1 MAIRP
6 AHPQQRPLS
15 ALSTLLGVRLD
26 PSTAVGH
33 SHSPNDLGFLSG
45 ITLDSRSVK
54 PGDLYVALAGARVH
68 GAAFCADAVA
78 AGAVAVLTDPDGR
91 ARAAASGV
99 PVFVLADP
107 RARLGEIACW
117 VYGDPS
123 SRLRLIGVTGTS
135 GKTTSTYLLESGLR
149 MAGHLTGLIG
159 GVELRIGPERLAS
172 SLTTPE
178 APDLQ
183 ALFAVMVERGVTA
196 AAMEVSSHSL
206 SLGRVAGTSFDVA
219 VFTNLSQDHLDF
231 HADLEDY
238 FRAKASLFMP
248 PVPLRGGLGGSS
260 PRVSTGIGVVNI
272 DDKYGRK
279 LASSALVPVTTFSAS
294 GADEADWRAA
304 DVRSGA
310 DGSTFRLI
318 GPGGVEADVS
328 LGLAGVFNVANAVG
342 ALVALVE
349 AGVRLEDAVAGVA
362 ACPGVPGRLERV
374 PAPGLGV
381 TAFVDYSHKPGAV
394 EAVLR
399 SLRPVTQGNLIIVL
413 GCGGDR
419 DRAKRPMMGAAAA
432 SLADVAILT
441 SDNPRSEDPL
451 AILAAMLDGVLSVP
465 QEERARVIIEP
476 DRAAAI
482 AQAVALASPGDVVVV
497 AGKGHETGQYVA
509 GSVLPFDDREVTADR
524 PRPAR
529 QGAPVIPLSLAR
541 IAQVTGGQLRGDPDA
556 VVSGEVVIDSRR
568 AGPGG
573 LFAAVAGERSDG
585 HDFAAAAVA
594 AGATAVLATRPVP
607 VPSVLVADV
616 PAALAALARF
626 VVDALPAV
634 RIAGITGSSGKTSTK
649 DLAAQ
654 LVERLGPTIAPAGS
668 YNNEFGHPLTVLRA
682 DASTRYLV
690 LELSARGIGHIAHL
704 CRIAPPRYGVVLNV
718 GHAHAGEFGGLD
730 QVARAKG
737 ELAEALPADGTA
749 ILNAG
754 DPRVLAMAARTQA
767 RVVTFGDAGSRRL
780 GPGGGR
786 AARRPRAA
794 QLHAADTR
802 RFRAGNPTVA
812 WRA

>member
-6 AHPQQRPLS
+6 ASRQQRPLS
-15 ALSTLLGVRLD
+15 ALSTLPGVRMV
-26 PSTAVGH
+26 AVGH

-45 ITLDSRSVK
+45 LTLDSRSVE
-54 PGDLYVALAGARVH
+54 PGDLYVALPGARVH
-68 GAAFCADAVA
+68 GAAFSADAVA

-91 ARAAASGV
+91 ARAVASGV
-99 PVFVLADP
+99 PVLVLADP

-135 GKTTSTYLLESGLR
+135 GKTTSTYLIESGLSA
-149 MAGHLTGLIG
+149 AGHLTGLVG
-159 GVELRIGPERLAS
+159 GVELRVGPERLAS

-206 SLGRVAGTSFDVA
+206 ALGRVGGTRFDVA

-231 HADLEDY
+231 HDDLEDY
-238 FRAKASLFMP
+238 FRAKASLFRP
-248 PVPLRGGLGGSS
+248 PV
-260 PRVSTGIGVVNI
+260 TGVVNI
-272 DDKYGRK
+272 DDTYGRR
-279 LASSALVPVTTFSAS
+279 LAASAPVPVTTFSAA
-294 GADEADWRAA
+294 GNGDADWRAA

-328 LGLAGVFNVANAVG
+328 VGLAGVFNVANALG

-349 AGVRLEDAVAGVA
+349 AGIRLEDAVAGVA

-374 PAPGLGV
+374 PAAGLGV

-465 QEERARVIIEP
+465 QTERARVIIEP

-482 AQAVALASPGDVVVV
+482 GQAIALASPGDVVVV

-509 GSVLPFDDREVTADR
+509 GSVLPFDDRQVTA
-524 PRPAR
+524 
-529 QGAPVIPLSLAR
+529 
-541 IAQVTGGQLRGDPDA
+541 
-556 VVSGEVVIDSRR
+556 
-568 AGPGG
+568 
-573 LFAAVAGERSDG
+573 
-585 HDFAAAAVA
+585 
-594 AGATAVLATRPVP
+594 
-607 VPSVLVADV
+607 
-616 PAALAALARF
+616 AALAARTP
-626 VVDALPAV
+626 ALEPWAV
-634 RIAGITGSSGKTSTK
+634 NR
-649 DLAAQ
+649 
-654 LVERLGPTIAPAGS
+654 
-668 YNNEFGHPLTVLRA
+668 
-682 DASTRYLV
+682 
-690 LELSARGIGHIAHL
+690 
-704 CRIAPPRYGVVLNV
+704 
-718 GHAHAGEFGGLD
+718 
-730 QVARAKG
+730 
-737 ELAEALPADGTA
+737 
-749 ILNAG
+749 
-754 DPRVLAMAARTQA
+754 
-767 RVVTFGDAGSRRL
+767 
-780 GPGGGR
+780 
-786 AARRPRAA
+786 
-794 QLHAADTR
+794 
-802 RFRAGNPTVA
+802 
-812 WRA
+812 

>member
-1 MAIRP
+1 VAIRP
-6 AHPQQRPLS
+6 AHPKQRPLS
-15 ALSTLLGVRLD
+15 ELSTLLGVRLA
-26 PSTAVGH
+26 AVGR
-33 SHSPNDLGFLSG
+33 SLGPNELGFLSG
-45 ITLDSRSVK
+45 LTLDSRSVE
-54 PGDLYVALAGARVH
+54 PGDLYVALPGARVH

-117 VYGDPS
+117 AYGNPS

-135 GKTTSTYLLESGLR
+135 GKTTSTYLIESGLR
-149 MAGHLTGLIG
+149 AAGHLTGLVG
-159 GVELRIGPERLAS
+159 GVETRVGNERLAS

-183 ALFAVMVERGVTA
+183 ALFAVMAERGVTA

-206 SLGRVAGTSFDVA
+206 ALGRVAGTGFDVA

-238 FRAKASLFMP
+238 FRAKASLFTL
-248 PVPLRGGLGGSS
+248 PV
-260 PRVSTGIGVVNI
+260 IGVVNV
-272 DDKYGRK
+272 DDKYGRR
-279 LASSALVPVTTFSAS
+279 LAASAPVPVTTFSAA
-294 GADEADWRAA
+294 GAGDADWRAA

-328 LGLAGVFNVANAVG
+328 VGLAGVFNVANAVG

-349 AGVRLEDAVAGVA
+349 AGIRLEDAVAGVA

-374 PAPGLGV
+374 PAPGLGL

-419 DRAKRPMMGAAAA
+419 DKAKRPMMGAAAA

-465 QEERARVIIEP
+465 QEERARVIVEP

-482 AQAVALASPGDVVVV
+482 GHAVALASPGDVLVV

-509 GSVLPFDDREVTADR
+509 GAVLPFDDRLVTAD
-524 PRPAR
+524 
-529 QGAPVIPLSLAR
+529 
-541 IAQVTGGQLRGDPDA
+541 
-556 VVSGEVVIDSRR
+556 
-568 AGPGG
+568 
-573 LFAAVAGERSDG
+573 
-585 HDFAAAAVA
+585 
-594 AGATAVLATRPVP
+594 
-607 VPSVLVADV
+607 
-616 PAALAALARF
+616 AL
-626 VVDALPAV
+626 
-634 RIAGITGSSGKTSTK
+634 
-649 DLAAQ
+649 
-654 LVERLGPTIAPAGS
+654 ERLAKSGDS
-668 YNNEFGHPLTVLRA
+668 WTV
-682 DASTRYLV
+682 
-690 LELSARGIGHIAHL
+690 
-704 CRIAPPRYGVVLNV
+704 
-718 GHAHAGEFGGLD
+718 
-730 QVARAKG
+730 
-737 ELAEALPADGTA
+737 
-749 ILNAG
+749 
-754 DPRVLAMAARTQA
+754 TQ
-767 RVVTFGDAGSRRL
+767 
-780 GPGGGR
+780 
-786 AARRPRAA
+786 
-794 QLHAADTR
+794 
-802 RFRAGNPTVA
+802 
-812 WRA
+812 

>member
-1 MAIRP
+1 M
-6 AHPQQRPLS
+6 
-15 ALSTLLGVRLD
+15 
-26 PSTAVGH
+26 
-33 SHSPNDLGFLSG
+33 
-45 ITLDSRSVK
+45 
-54 PGDLYVALAGARVH
+54 
-68 GAAFCADAVA
+68 
-78 AGAVAVLTDPDGR
+78 
-91 ARAAASGV
+91 

-149 MAGHLTGLIG
+149 TAGHLTGLVG
-159 GVELRIGPERLAS
+159 GVELGIGPERLAS

-206 SLGRVAGTSFDVA
+206 ALGRVAGTRFDVA

-248 PVPLRGGLGGSS
+248 PEPSRGGLGGR
-260 PRVSTGIGVVNI
+260 PPGQHGIGVVNI

-328 LGLAGVFNVANAVG
+328 VGLAGAFNVANAVG

-482 AQAVALASPGDVVVV
+482 AQAVALASPGDVLVV

-509 GSVLPFDDREVTADR
+509 GSVLPFDDRQVTAD
-524 PRPAR
+524 A
-529 QGAPVIPLSLAR
+529 L
-541 IAQVTGGQLRGDPDA
+541 GQL
-556 VVSGEVVIDSRR
+556 
-568 AGPGG
+568 
-573 LFAAVAGERSDG
+573 
-585 HDFAAAAVA
+585 
-594 AGATAVLATRPVP
+594 
-607 VPSVLVADV
+607 
-616 PAALAALARF
+616 
-626 VVDALPAV
+626 
-634 RIAGITGSSGKTSTK
+634 
-649 DLAAQ
+649 
-654 LVERLGPTIAPAGS
+654 
-668 YNNEFGHPLTVLRA
+668 
-682 DASTRYLV
+682 
-690 LELSARGIGHIAHL
+690 
-704 CRIAPPRYGVVLNV
+704 
-718 GHAHAGEFGGLD
+718 
-730 QVARAKG
+730 AKV
-737 ELAEALPADGTA
+737 
-749 ILNAG
+749 N
-754 DPRVLAMAARTQA
+754 R
-767 RVVTFGDAGSRRL
+767 
-780 GPGGGR
+780 
-786 AARRPRAA
+786 
-794 QLHAADTR
+794 
-802 RFRAGNPTVA
+802 
-812 WRA
+812 